1 MCVCVLLC
9 LRFNIQA
16 RVSHKTERVMK
27 SILESNNGV
36 VSRGRTPHPS
46 PTQPEKYPVGGKV
59 GVNRHIIVCL
69 HYPTGKIVSIALT
82 GVIVRH
88 CCPRSSRR
96 RVRPWRR
103 TSACLWSC
111 RLTTL
116 TPCSTSPWWQT
127 RAYRSQT
134 NCPRTPFTPR
144 SFRQVSRSAKPQ
156 NHHFNMSRDLSALYV
171 LLKFEVQVFL

>member
-59 GVNRHIIVCL
+59 GVNIHFTLCSHAKQHREESVVVVNVC
-69 HYPTGKIVSIALT
+69 
-82 GVIVRH
+82 
-88 CCPRSSRR
+88 
-96 RVRPWRR
+96 
-103 TSACLWSC
+103 
-111 RLTTL
+111 
-116 TPCSTSPWWQT
+116 
-127 RAYRSQT
+127 
-134 NCPRTPFTPR
+134 
-144 SFRQVSRSAKPQ
+144 
-156 NHHFNMSRDLSALYV
+156 
-171 LLKFEVQVFL
+171 